1 MSKKIIF
8 GIVVS
13 VLLVSLLVSVSAVQL
28 AQ

>member
-8 GIVVS
+8 GIVAS